1 MDRISERGNSSILLS
16 LAERVGNDN
25 QPSKPSNLSNN
36 VVPDTTLLCSDGF
49 QPMNDGEFHFG
60 CMNQSLRE
68 INIPSGFKAKDL
80 KELDLKEYAVLQ
92 ALIVDDGCFEDVEV
106 LMLVG
111 LKELERVVIGE
122 NSFVKSLYDAEK
134 DGMDPNRHFYLRDC
148 ERVRELKIGCH
159 SFQDYSICVIS
170 NVPSLEV
177 IEMGDEGKDSGHF
190 YYASLE
196 LKSDCDGMK

>member
-25 QPSKPSNLSNN
+25 QPSRPSILSNN
-36 VVPDTTLLCSDGF
+36 MVPETTLLCSDGF
-49 QPMNDGEFHFG
+49 QPLNDGELCFG
-60 CMNQSLRE
+60 CVNQNLRVMK
-68 INIPSGFKAKDL
+68 IPSGFKVKDL

-122 NSFVKSLYDAEK
+122 NSFVKSLYDAAK

-159 SFQDYSICVIS
+159 SFHDYSICEIN

-177 IEMGDEGKDSGHF
+177 IEMGDEGKDSGNF

-196 LKSDCDGMK
+196 LNSECDGIQ

>member
-49 QPMNDGEFHFG
+49 QPMNDGGFLFD
-60 CMNQSLRE
+60 CMITNLRVMK
-68 INIPSGFKAKDL
+68 IPSGFKGKDL

-92 ALIVDDGCFEDVEV
+92 ALIVADGCFEDVEV

-122 NSFVKSLYDAEK
+122 NSFVKSLYDAAK
-134 DGMDPNRHFYLRDC
+134 DGMDPNRHFHLRDC

-159 SFQDYSICVIS
+159 SFQDYFICVIN

-177 IEMGDEGKDSGHF
+177 IEMGDEGKDSGNF

-196 LKSDCDGMK
+196 LKSECDEMK